1 MTLTTMDIYLIV
13 LIVASLVVGFFW
25 GATRSIMMVA
35 AWLAAFVAGA
45 YLRLQLGSY
54 LASEWSSFEVG
65 FSEMAAYGLIY
76 LAILVAAP
84 VLIIVSTRGSQ
95 RFFSSQGLDDVV
107 GALIAGGVAILA
119 IAGIMTIF
127 ATYYGQGEPVV
138 LVAGGPQWTAD
149 VYQAMLD
156 SSVGTFVDE
165 RVIPVL
171 GAILGPILPPDVREV
186 MV

>member
-1 MTLTTMDIYLIV
+1 MTLTTMDIYLVV

-25 GATRSIMMVA
+25 GATRSLMMVA
-35 AWLAAFVAGA
+35 AWLVAFVAGA

-54 LASEWSSFEVG
+54 LASEWSSFAVG

-84 VLIIVSTRGSQ
+84 VLIVVSTRGSQ
-95 RFFSSQGLDDVV
+95 RFFSSQGLDDIV
-107 GALIAGGVAILA
+107 GALIAGGVAVLA
-119 IAGIMTIF
+119 IAGIMAIF

-138 LVAGGPQWTAD
+138 VAAGGPQWTAD
-149 VYQAMLD
+149 VYQALLD
-156 SSVGTFVDE
+156 STVGGFVDE

-171 GAILGPILPPDVREV
+171 GNILGPILPPDVREV